1 MSARLPGYILLILL
15 VLSAGCANI
24 TAPTGGR
31 KDTIP
36 PKLVT
41 IDPPDS
47 LKNTK
52 VTRLEMHF
60 NEYIT
65 VTDVTKEVQL
75 SPILNIQP
83 TVTGKNKTVIVK
95 IVDSLLEPNTTYRLS
110 FGSSI
115 RDLHEGNP
123 FPKYTYSFSTGAY
136 FDSLQLHGTV
146 INAATGLPDSG
157 TILMELYNASD
168 NDSAVVRHKP
178 RYVTNTDASGNFLFK
193 GLPKRPFHLYA
204 IKDANS
210 NMLYDG
216 PVAGESV
223 GFVDSIVVPSDTSQA
238 AINFSVFAEILDTA
252 AKKVLDSATSKKDT
266 KKQSKPQPET
276 ALTYSVNID
285 TSNTEKRTFDITSLI
300 NITFNKLP
308 ILNKDKITLT
318 YDSLGITVSPAFT
331 FILDSATNKL
341 KINTVWKENMVYKL
355 RLVKGFAKDTSGV
368 EVVPSKYNSTLY
380 VLRVL
385 ADNDSIYQ
393 KPVTDTTI
401 ILTRLKPANYIF
413 RIIVDK
419 NHNGI
424 WDTGDLLAKKQPEEI
439 IPYKE
444 SIKLRQGFELI
455 ISDFDKK
462 LPPVK
467 DKNAPKSK

>member
-1 MSARLPGYILLILL
+1 
-15 VLSAGCANI
+15 
-24 TAPTGGR
+24 
-31 KDTIP
+31 
-36 PKLVT
+36 
-41 IDPPDS
+41 
-47 LKNTK
+47 
-52 VTRLEMHF
+52 
-60 NEYIT
+60 
-65 VTDVTKEVQL
+65 
-75 SPILNIQP
+75 
-83 TVTGKNKTVIVK
+83 
-95 IVDSLLEPNTTYRLS
+95 
-110 FGSSI
+110 
-115 RDLHEGNP
+115 
-123 FPKYTYSFSTGAY
+123 
-136 FDSLQLHGTV
+136 
-146 INAATGLPDSG
+146 
-157 TILMELYNASD
+157 MELYNASD

-368 EVVPSKYNSTLY
+368 EVVPSKYLFRTKEDDDYGKITLQLPSKYNSTLY